1 MPALSLDRPRRSAL
15 YMPASNPKALA
26 KARSLPADIIILDLE
41 DAVAPDKKDEARD
54 AAMALLYSGGF
65 GDREVAVRVN
75 GLDTPWGA
83 ADLEAVALS
92 GADAVLVPKVSGP
105 QDVLRYHEALSNAPG
120 DLQLWAM
127 IETCASVLHLDAI
140 GALSKSTRLALWVLG
155 LNDLAKEMRA
165 KPDASRTIF
174 HPFMAMAVVAARCH
188 HISVLDAVCNEFRN
202 IEAFAAEAMQGA
214 AFGFDGKSLIH
225 PDQIAPCNAAFSPS
239 AEELAQAQAIIE
251 AFALPEHQDKGVIQ
265 VGGQMVELLHQT
277 QAQALLKR
285 AKRMGLIAKDSDFLF
300 SQ

>member
-1 MPALSLDRPRRSAL
+1 
-15 YMPASNPKALA
+15 
-26 KARSLPADIIILDLE
+26 
-41 DAVAPDKKDEARD
+41 
-54 AAMALLYSGGF
+54 
-65 GDREVAVRVN
+65 
-75 GLDTPWGA
+75 
-83 ADLEAVALS
+83 
-92 GADAVLVPKVSGP
+92 
-105 QDVLRYHEALSNAPG
+105 
-120 DLQLWAM
+120 
-127 IETCASVLHLDAI
+127 VLHLDAI

-165 KPDASRTIF
+165 KPDASRAIF
-174 HPFMAMAVVAARCH
+174 HPFMAMAVAAARCH